1 MSFKDLDIDDEA
13 MFANA
18 AAASEDTGEKDMSNY
33 TVEKKDAPAIE
44 DAILRRKPVSKP
56 DQTPTPVK
64 VTEDLKKAKESKK
77 VEVVVKPEKTKEH
90 EKEEVVKP
98 KQVEQFNHK
107 QGITPDSVRK
117 ILEMSEVLGSYKT
130 DEREFVKRYFNSN
143 ESHDAEVIY
152 AALTANPR
160 ELDALNK
167 IVVAKNQ
174 SSADRAFYLM
184 ELNNEAVGDIFE
196 QIQLLTDELGDA
208 GTVTDGNKL
217 KVCRAIE
224 KVIADMPTEMFTYI
238 HKLQEFT
245 TKAITK

>member
-18 AAASEDTGEKDMSNY
+18 AAASEDTGEKDMSYY
-33 TVEKKDAPAIE
+33 TLEKKDEPAIE
-44 DAILRRKPVSKP
+44 DAILRRKPVSKSE
-56 DQTPTPVK
+56 QTPVK
-64 VTEDLKKAKESKK
+64 VAEDLKKAKK
-77 VEVVVKPEKTKEH
+77 
-90 EKEEVVKP
+90 EKETIAAVKSIEGKEPKEIEVVKP
-98 KQVEQFNHK
+98 KQAEQFNHK
-107 QGITPDSVRK
+107 QGITPNSVRK
-117 ILEMSEVLGSYKT
+117 ILEMSQVLGSYKA

-167 IVVAKNQ
+167 IVIAKNQ

-184 ELNNEAVGDIFE
+184 ELNNEAIGDIFD
-196 QIQLLTDELGDA
+196 QIQLLTDELGSS
-208 GTVTDGNKL
+208 GTVTDKNKL

-224 KVIADMPTEMFTYI
+224 KVIADMPTEMFAYI